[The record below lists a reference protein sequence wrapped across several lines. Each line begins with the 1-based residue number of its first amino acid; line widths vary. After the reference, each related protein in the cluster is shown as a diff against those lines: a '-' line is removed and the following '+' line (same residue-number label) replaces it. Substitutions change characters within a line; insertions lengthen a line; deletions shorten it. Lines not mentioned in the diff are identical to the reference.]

1 MTADPDEVCEVIIT
15 APDEA
20 WLLDFTRHLVEARLA
35 ACGHHTPIRSI
46 YTWAGAVQDESET
59 RVTLH
64 TRSSCVPAIIAITND
79 RHPYEV
85 PCVIAL
91 PITKA
96 DPAYRAWIL
105 DSTTQESEPTHADL

>member
-1 MTADPDEVCEVIIT
+1 MTASPDDLCEVIIT

-35 ACGHHTPIRSI
+35 ACGHHTSIRSV

-59 RVTLH
+59 RVALH

-91 PITKA
+91 PITQA

-105 DSTTQESEPTHADL
+105 DSTTQESEPTDANL

>member
-1 MTADPDEVCEVIIT
+1 MTTEPDEVCEVVIT

-35 ACGHHTPIRSI
+35 ACGHHTSIRSI

-59 RVTLH
+59 RVALH

-85 PCVIAL
+85 PCVIAMPL
-91 PITKA
+91 VGGE
-96 DPAYRAWIL
+96 PAYLRWVH
-105 DSTTQESEPTHADL
+105 DQTRDPGGEV

>member
-1 MTADPDEVCEVIIT
+1 MTADPEEVCEVIIT

-35 ACGHHTPIRSI
+35 ACGHHKPIRSI

-59 RVTLH
+59 RVALH

-79 RHPYEV
+79 QHPYDV

-91 PITKA
+91 PITQA
-96 DPAYRAWIL
+96 DPAYRASIL
-105 DSTTQESEPTHADL
+105 DSTTHESELAHADL